1 MKEFWKFVRASWE
14 YKRWGMITP
23 SFFRVWSIY
32 KSRLEQA
39 EADVTIN
46 RVVTRKQFVA
56 DCKKSRKLN
65 KELRNGTTD

>member
-14 YKRWGMITP
+14 YKGMGMITP

-56 DCKKSRKLN
+56 DRKRSRKLN